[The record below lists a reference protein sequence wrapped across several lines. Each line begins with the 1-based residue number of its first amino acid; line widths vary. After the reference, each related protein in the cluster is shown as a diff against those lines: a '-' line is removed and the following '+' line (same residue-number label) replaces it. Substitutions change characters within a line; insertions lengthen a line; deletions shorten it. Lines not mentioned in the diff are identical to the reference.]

1 MVSGSE
7 AGDMDMDA
15 NLLKSITG
23 NEPIQVEIKN
33 SNNMIEMI
41 PQFVPIISTNAP
53 PVIKG
58 EDAATRERIVAFPF
72 DHTVQKTKDNNA
84 ARDRL
89 MKYGGTAILAWAI
102 EGCAEYLRV
111 GLRKDEWPEEIKHKT
126 QEFTAQ
132 LSEAGTFI
140 DDCFIKTE
148 DEKDRVSTEHVY
160 DIYIQW
166 CIKNKFQQ
174 KFSSNQLTRKLVAH
188 GFIKKPSKLVVKPC
202 SVLWVFNQ
210 K

>member
-1 MVSGSE
+1 M
-7 AGDMDMDA
+7 
-15 NLLKSITG
+15 
-23 NEPIQVEIKN
+23 
-33 SNNMIEMI
+33 
-41 PQFVPIISTNAP
+41 
-53 PVIKG
+53 
-58 EDAATRERIVAFPF
+58 
-72 DHTVQKTKDNNA
+72 
-84 ARDRL
+84 
-89 MKYGGTAILAWAI
+89 
-102 EGCAEYLRV
+102 
-111 GLRKDEWPEEIKHKT
+111 GLEKDEWPEEIKHKT

-188 GFIKKPSKLVVKPC
+188 GFIKKPSRIGSKTMQCFVGIQSKVKIP
-202 SVLWVFNQ
+202 